1 MMSQP
6 LEELKYPI
14 GQYDPTI
21 EITDAQIQNWIS
33 VIEKFPKQIAVAI
46 KDLSEE
52 QLKWAYRPNG
62 WSINQLV
69 HHCADSHMNSFIRFK
84 LALTEEQPIIKP
96 YAEDRWAQQV
106 DYLDVSPKESLK
118 IIEGVHARWTVLLKS
133 LNENQLNRTFMHPE
147 HRKIFA
153 LEEVIGL
160 YAWHCNHHLAHIE
173 QAINY
178 NNRF

>member
-1 MMSQP
+1 MSQP

-14 GQYDPTI
+14 GKYDPSV
-21 EITDAQIQNWIS
+21 EITNQQIQDWIA
-33 VIEKFPKQIAVAI
+33 VIENFPQKLASAI
-46 KDLSEE
+46 EDLTDE

-62 WSINQLV
+62 WSIKQVV

-84 LALTEEQPIIKP
+84 LALTEEQPTIKP
-96 YAEDRWAQQV
+96 YSEDRWAQQA
-106 DYLDVSPKESLK
+106 DYLDVSPDESLK

-133 LNENQLNRTFMHPE
+133 LNDNQLNRTFMHPE

-153 LEEVIGL
+153 LEQVIGL

-173 QAINY
+173 QAMNY
-178 NNRF
+178 NYRF

>member
-1 MMSQP
+1 MSQP

-14 GQYDPTI
+14 GPYDPTI
-21 EITDAQIQNWIS
+21 EISDKQIKSWIA
-33 VIEKFPKQIAVAI
+33 VIEKFPEKIAGAI
-46 KDLSEE
+46 EDLSEE

-62 WSINQLV
+62 WSINQVV

-96 YAEDRWAQQV
+96 YAEDRWAQQA

-133 LNENQLNRTFMHPE
+133 LNKNQLDRTFMHPE

-153 LEEVIGL
+153 LEQVIGL
-160 YAWHCNHHLAHIE
+160 YAWHCDHHLAHIE